1 MMIIHHNHQ
10 IAVEMKEELNDIGE
24 QLGKVVETPQ
34 DFQPDQ
40 IEFEVMRGTIPVL
53 KDYE

>member
-1 MMIIHHNHQ
+1 
-10 IAVEMKEELNDIGE
+10 MKEELNDIGE

-34 DFQPDQ
+34 DLQPDL
-40 IEFEVMRGTIPVL
+40 IEFEVMKGSIPVL